1 MNVLQERPA
10 PRYSGIVKH
19 ARDKGQ
25 KIKLS
30 YMFKG
35 IFNYIFKVLKGHIML
50 ISASWHVLP

>member
-30 YMFKG
+30 SMFKD
-35 IFNYIFKVLKGHIML
+35 IFNYIFKVLTMQTNNKL
-50 ISASWHVLP
+50 FLLS

>member
-1 MNVLQERPA
+1 MNVLQEKPA

-19 ARDKGQ
+19 ARDKGP

-35 IFNYIFKVLKGHIML
+35 IFNYIFKALTMQINNKL
-50 ISASWHVLP
+50 FLLS